1 MAISYELLTAVVIF
15 LSKYFSKAKE
25 KINKE
30 NIAINKDGISVKR
43 AKDIM
48 YFLFAIDPLTLILFF
63 MEFFTSIKINRKK
76 INNNIML
83 KNNKI
88 CKLSSFN

>member
-1 MAISYELLTAVVIF
+1 M
-15 LSKYFSKAKE
+15 SKYFSKAKE

-63 MEFFTSIKINRKK
+63 MEFFTSIKINTKK

-83 KNNKI
+83 TDNKI